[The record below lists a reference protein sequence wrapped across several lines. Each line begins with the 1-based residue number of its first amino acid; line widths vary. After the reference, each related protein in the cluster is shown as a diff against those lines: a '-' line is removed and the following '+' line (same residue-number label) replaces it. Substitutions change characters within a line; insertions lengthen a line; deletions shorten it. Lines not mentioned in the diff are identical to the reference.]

1 MYSSNPSV
9 SRVLRGPALPLS
21 LALLLAVT
29 TGGAIAGDLTGQT
42 ITLRGGSLGSG
53 GSGLLEHSS
62 PTREL
67 HVEGAA
73 IGQPLPVW
81 SSEAPSGLRL
91 VSGFS
96 AAAAVSDLLR
106 DDADGDEVPTLR
118 DNCPDDFN
126 PDQADQEGDGV
137 GDVCDNCVATANGS
151 LIPDAGGNVQLDVD
165 GDEIGNMCDC
175 DFNNDGGCGQPD
187 YSILLACFGQSTGA
201 GTGPADDP
209 TCEESDMNGDGGV
222 GQPDYSL
229 FLTRFGQ
236 TPGP

>member
-21 LALLLAVT
+21 LALILAVT

-53 GSGLLEHSS
+53 GSGLLEHPSS
-62 PTREL
+62 MGEY
-67 HVEGAA
+67 VEGAA
-73 IGQPLPVW
+73 IGQPLLVW
-81 SSEAPSGLRL
+81 YSEAPSGLRL
-91 VSGFS
+91 VAGFS

-118 DNCPDDFN
+118 DNCPDDVN
-126 PDQADQEGDGV
+126 PDQR
-137 GDVCDNCVATANGS
+137 
-151 LIPDAGGNVQLDVD
+151 DVD
-165 GDEIGNMCDC
+165 QDGFGSVCDC

-187 YSILLACFGQSTGA
+187 YSILLACFGKSTGA
-201 GTGPADDP
+201 GTGPAHDP

-236 TPGP
+236 APGP